1 MSDLDLEL
9 NFYGAGSGADYGLT
23 FLELCPTKSFDI
35 DL

>member
-9 NFYGAGSGADYGLT
+9 NFCSVGSGADYGLT
-23 FLELCPTKSFDI
+23 LSEFYPTKCFDI